1 MGRFVDSII
10 ALRILNLLVTPFDRT
25 PAYKLGIIDN
35 KGKELKKMTDLRSV
49 QERDAYTLLHR
60 LVYRLK
66 RIIEKVPIE
75 NKKLVSLTAA
85 YALIRENLEINHE
98 PIDLEIKFINKLGS
112 DLTEEI
118 SFVEKILNED
128 KMLTFK
134 QYTEEMGAGAV
145 SGGAATNNAAVT
157 PGIGGLPPDE
167 PPVSKK
173 AQKKYRKQNNM
184 FRR

>member
-66 RIIEKVPIE
+66 KIIEKVPIE

-85 YALIRENLEINHE
+85 YALIRENLEINYE

-145 SGGAATNNAAVT
+145 SGGVATNNAAVT